1 MTRYA
6 CGIISLLI
14 PLQKLEAS
22 RDDFYNDLL
31 KTRDVDCV
39 LSTLEILDI
48 LKDKNIDFISLEEAP
63 LEHLYV
69 ILFWCTEL
77 TPVRFTNESGG
88 KLFGTHGGS
97 GGYLDYIFRYAAK
110 ELYNTEVTGDLNYTI
125 VRNSDYKEVS
135 LEVRNASL
143 CPY

>member
-1 MTRYA
+1 MGTLVKYYFA
-6 CGIISLLI
+6 KKLDLQPENIYHVTIMPCYDKVCCGIISLLI

-63 LEHLYV
+63 LENLYV
-69 ILFWCTEL
+69 ILF
-77 TPVRFTNESGG
+77 
-88 KLFGTHGGS
+88 
-97 GGYLDYIFRYAAK
+97 
-110 ELYNTEVTGDLNYTI
+110 
-125 VRNSDYKEVS
+125 
-135 LEVRNASL
+135 
-143 CPY
+143 